1 MKIISQKLIL
11 MILFNFG
18 FHVNAQSSSDT
29 LYKDNSISAKLY
41 TKCFE
46 NLNQGSIIFE
56 KYPQF
61 KRKNLCSLMYCMML
75 LSFPE
80 KDIQLA
86 AEDLLKGIATQ
97 LYREG
102 NPVYMISGMES
113 YMEETRK
120 NENIEDDNHLVYISY
135 ADCSSPYFLSR
146 AADVINKETSRL
158 LNQNK

>member
-1 MKIISQKLIL
+1 MKIISRELIL
-11 MILFNFG
+11 IVLFTCCL
-18 FHVNAQSSSDT
+18 HVKGQSSADT
-29 LYKDNSISAKLY
+29 IYEDNSISQKLY

-61 KRKNLCSLMYCMML
+61 KRTNLCSLMYCMML

-86 AEDLLKGIATQ
+86 GEDLLRGIAIQ

-102 NPVYMISGMES
+102 NPVRMINGMES
-113 YMEETRK
+113 YTKAMRE

>member
-18 FHVNAQSSSDT
+18 FHVNAQSSTDT

>member
-1 MKIISQKLIL
+1 
-11 MILFNFG
+11 
-18 FHVNAQSSSDT
+18 
-29 LYKDNSISAKLY
+29 
-41 TKCFE
+41 
-46 NLNQGSIIFE
+46 
-56 KYPQF
+56 
-61 KRKNLCSLMYCMML
+61 ML

-86 AEDLLKGIATQ
+86 GENLLRGIAIQ

-102 NPVYMISGMES
+102 NPVRMINGMES
-113 YMEETRK
+113 YTKAMRE